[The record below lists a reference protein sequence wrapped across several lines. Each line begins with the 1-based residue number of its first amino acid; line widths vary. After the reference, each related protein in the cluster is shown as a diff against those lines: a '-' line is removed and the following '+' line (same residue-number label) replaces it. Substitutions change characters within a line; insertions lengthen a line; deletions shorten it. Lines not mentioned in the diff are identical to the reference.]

1 MYIIDIF
8 FSHTVIIRS
17 LENINTLIKKNY
29 VQMFILWSRKS

>member
-8 FSHTVIIRS
+8 LNHAVIIRS
-17 LENINTLIKKNY
+17 LKDINILIKKTY